1 MAIAKIIQIV
11 PRVPPA
17 TDGVGDYALNL
28 ARKLR
33 QDREIDTHFIVGD
46 RTWTGANT
54 LEGFSISKLTS
65 STAKSLSFALSQKQA
80 EAILLHYV
88 GYGYAKRGCPTW
100 LVNGLQN
107 WRDFSP
113 KSQLVTMFH
122 EVYAAGEPPWTSAFW
137 LFWLQKK
144 LAARLVQLSDRVL
157 TNKKLYSQILN
168 GLSRGKHLDI
178 PALPVFSNIGEAR
191 QLSRLSE
198 RQPWLV
204 VFGGRN
210 NRKKAYLESHSK
222 ISLVCQILGIEQ
234 IIDIGT
240 PTGLSL
246 SDLNGI
252 PIIEKGKLPKD
263 EINRIFLKSRGGFLD
278 YNPEYL
284 AKSGIFAAYCAY
296 GLVPFNAKGSHLEI
310 DGIKSGRHY
319 LVANCS
325 LELQGGMNELQAIA
339 DRAYGWYQTHNLA
352 SQAQV
357 FASQMSLCHSL

>member
-11 PRVPPA
+11 PRLPPN

-46 RTWTGANT
+46 RAWNGEDT
-54 LEGFSISKLTS
+54 LEGFSISKLS
-65 STAKSLSFALSQKQA
+65 STAKSLSFALSQQPA
-80 EAILLHYV
+80 DATLLHYV

-100 LVNGLQN
+100 LVDGLRI
-107 WRDFSP
+107 WRNFNP
-113 KSQLVTMFH
+113 NQLVTMFH

-144 LAARLVQLSDRVL
+144 LATSLVQLSDRVL
-157 TNKKLYSQILN
+157 TNKQLYSQILL
-168 GLSRGKHLDI
+168 GLSHGKHSNI
-178 PALPVFSNIGEAR
+178 PALPVFSNIGEAK
-191 QLSRLSE
+191 QLSPLSE

-204 VFGGRN
+204 VFGGKN
-210 NRKKAYLESHSK
+210 NRQRAYLESRSK
-222 ISLVCQILGIEQ
+222 ISLVCQTLGIEK
-234 IIDIGT
+234 IIDVGT
-240 PTGLSL
+240 PTGLCL
-246 SDLNGI
+246 TDIDGV
-252 PIIEKGKLPKD
+252 PVIEKGKLPND
-263 EINRIFLKSRGGFLD
+263 EIHGVFLESSGGFLD

-310 DGIKSGRHY
+310 DGIESGRHY
-319 LVANCS
+319 LVANRS
-325 LELQGGMNELQAIA
+325 LEQREIDDLQAIA
-339 DRAYGWYQTHNLA
+339 DRANGWYQTHNLA
-352 SQAQV
+352 SQVRV